1 MLTILL
7 ALLALIRRRLVCLD
21 FILLFFVSLIMEY
34 TARFLRLLATHHIFT
49 ETRPNVFANN
59 RVSAVLEKG
68 QDVDVLI
75 KK

>member
-1 MLTILL
+1 MDSNKLGASITITL
-7 ALLALIRRRLVCLD
+7 
-21 FILLFFVSLIMEY
+21 FPILSDVPTLS
-34 TARFLRLLATHHIFT
+34 ARILRLLATHHIFT